1 MCSRVQRR
9 RKARRRRP
17 SSRSLTAYEAI
28 KGSAVVTTGS
38 AASNDLLA
46 RTSFMDLNGAGSLH
60 LAEGELD
67 YELDA
72 KLTAPIAIENC
83 ATMDQFVGDS
93 LPFNIRGTVTAPVIT
108 PDFSKLVQRQIREEI
123 QERLEDRI
131 KDRLRDILR

>member
-1 MCSRVQRR
+1 
-9 RKARRRRP
+9 
-17 SSRSLTAYEAI
+17 
-28 KGSAVVTTGS
+28 
-38 AASNDLLA
+38 
-46 RTSFMDLNGAGSLH
+46 MDLNGAGSLH

-72 KLTAPIAIENC
+72 KLTAPIGIENC